1 VKSLAGTLLFATALT
16 LVPRAATAQEQD
28 QYSIIIKNHR
38 FQPAE
43 ITVPA
48 GRKIKLV
55 IDNQDPTPEEFES
68 HSLKREK
75 IVKGGT
81 RVTIFVGPLKPGQY
95 EFVGE
100 YHEATAKGRIIA
112 K

>member
-1 VKSLAGTLLFATALT
+1 MKAKKWFLVLALGAPLAAAAQMPQVTL
-16 LVPRAATAQEQD
+16 
-28 QYSIIIKNHR
+28 SIKNHR
-38 FQPAE
+38 FEPSE

-48 GRKIKLV
+48 GKRLRLV

-68 HSLKREK
+68 RSLRVEK
-75 IVKGGT
+75 VIPGGSKGS
-81 RVTIFVGPLKPGQY
+81 VTVGPLKPGAY

-100 YHEATAKGRIIA
+100 FHESTAKGTLHA